1 VTYDDFDRALELHR
15 DDPAGTVFSGDL
27 DPGWS
32 IGFAINGGVLL
43 AIVGR
48 ALGDLLAEHGHP
60 DPLAISAFYLG
71 ATTGGPFEIST
82 ELVRTGRSVSTA
94 QAGFVQP
101 AEHGTAERVR
111 ALATYGALGAL
122 DDGEVRTTAKPP
134 QPPPPDQ
141 CVRSVDEVPGIDV
154 PLVERLDMRLDPTC
168 IGGILGRPTG
178 RGEMQGWLRHRG
190 GREPD
195 VWTSLLALDVFPPV
209 AMNLGIQ
216 GWAPTLEL
224 TAHVRA
230 HPAPGW
236 LRVRTWT
243 DNLAGG
249 LFEENA
255 EVWDSADR
263 LVAQAR
269 QLARPGR
276 S

>member
-1 VTYDDFDRALELHR
+1 VSSDDFDRALDLRR
-15 DDPAGTVFSGDL
+15 DGEVFTGEL

-43 AIVGR
+43 AVMGR
-48 ALGDLLAEHGHP
+48 ALGHVLAEQGHP
-60 DPLAISAFYLG
+60 DPLALSAHYLG
-71 ATTGGPFEIST
+71 AATGGSFEIAA
-82 ELVRTGRSVSTA
+82 EVVRTGRTVSTA
-94 QAGFVQP
+94 QARLVQP
-101 AEHGTAERVR
+101 TDQGPAERVR
-111 ALATYGALGAL
+111 VLATYGDLEAL
-122 DDGEVRTTAKPP
+122 DDGQVRTTAKPP
-134 QPPPPDQ
+134 RLPSPEE
-141 CVRSVDEVPGIDV
+141 CVRSVNEVPGIDV
-154 PLVERLDMRLDPTC
+154 PLVERLDMRVDPEC
-168 IGGILGRPTG
+168 LGGILGQPTG
-178 RGEMQGWLRHRG
+178 RGEMQGWVRHTG

-195 VWTSLLALDVFPPV
+195 VWTLLLALDVFPPV
-209 AMNLGIQ
+209 TMNLGVQ

-230 HPAPGW
+230 RPAPGW
-236 LRVRTWT
+236 LRVRAWT

-276 S
+276 G

>member
-1 VTYDDFDRALELHR
+1 VTRDDFDRALDLRRDGATFTGEL
-15 DDPAGTVFSGDL
+15 DA
-27 DPGWS
+27 GWS

-43 AIVGR
+43 AVAGR
-48 ALGDLLAEHGHP
+48 AIGETLAEHGHP
-60 DPLAISAFYLG
+60 HPLALSAFYLG
-71 ATTGGPFEIST
+71 AASGGPFEVGT
-82 ELVRTGRSVSTA
+82 DVVRTGRSVSTA
-94 QAGFVQP
+94 QARLTQP
-101 AEHGTAERVR
+101 TEAGPVERVR
-111 ALATYGALGAL
+111 VLATYGDLDAL
-122 DDGEVRTTAKPP
+122 DDGQVRTSAKPP
-134 QPPPPDQ
+134 QLPPPEE
-141 CVRSVDEVPGIDV
+141 CVRSVNQVPGTDI
-154 PLVERLDMRLDPTC
+154 PFVERLDLRLDPATV
-168 IGGILGRPTG
+168 GAVLGEPSG
-178 RGEMQGWLRHRG
+178 RGEMQGWLRHPD

-195 VWTSLLALDVFPPV
+195 LWSLLLAVDAFPPV
-209 AMNLGIQ
+209 TFDLGIT

-230 HPAPGW
+230 RPAPGW
-236 LRVRTWT
+236 LRVRSWT